1 MKISTQMKIV
11 KDIALLSW
19 SWHTSILLLC
29 KRLDDEK
36 LYQQSIKMQTE
47 VILEF
52 LSNTILRITKNNKV
66 RKKLADYY
74 SKEIR
79 KMMNDNI
86 DKYK

>member
-1 MKISTQMKIV
+1 
-11 KDIALLSW
+11 
-19 SWHTSILLLC
+19 
-29 KRLDDEK
+29 
-36 LYQQSIKMQTE
+36 MQTE